1 MWAGIHVFFSP
12 SHILLYLLRYIDP
25 CPLQSRRRKDNK
37 MTGNTI
43 SINTGEIPEFRCNE
57 LAEFALMLVREV
69 FSAPGEEE
77 RYQSWLSEYKKKK
90 E

>member
-1 MWAGIHVFFSP
+1 
-12 SHILLYLLRYIDP
+12 
-25 CPLQSRRRKDNK
+25 

-43 SINTGEIPEFRCNE
+43 SINIGEIPEFRCNE
-57 LAEFALMLVREV
+57 LAEFALKLVREV

-90 E
+90 EE